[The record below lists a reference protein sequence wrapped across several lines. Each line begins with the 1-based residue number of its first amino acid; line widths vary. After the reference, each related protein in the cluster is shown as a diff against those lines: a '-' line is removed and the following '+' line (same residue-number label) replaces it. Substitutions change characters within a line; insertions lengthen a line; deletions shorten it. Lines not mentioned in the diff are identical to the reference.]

1 MKAKPRHPAFLRNSY
16 PNKTMKEQKLVI
28 KISSEGNITADTEGF
43 SGDTCLKEL
52 DKLLAGLAPG
62 NASVDRKPDAGKT
75 QIKQSK
81 RQDLGRNS

>member
-1 MKAKPRHPAFLRNSY
+1 MKAKPRHPAFPQNSC

-28 KISSEGNITADTEGF
+28 KISPEGNISADAEGF

-81 RQDLGRNS
+81 RQDLGRNP

>member
-28 KISSEGNITADTEGF
+28 KISSEGNITADAEGF

>member
-28 KISSEGNITADTEGF
+28 KISSEGNITADAEGF

-81 RQDLGRNS
+81 RQDLGRNP